1 MNYRSPQLLSLAKL
15 APHEGRAL
23 IAALGANA
31 AQAKASSH
39 ATEG

>member
-1 MNYRSPQLLSLAKL
+1 MANAIPRAYPT
-15 APHEGRAL
+15 AL